1 MLTATD
7 TSGKGEKMK
16 DYVIATASTCD
27 LDQAWLQEH
36 NVPLISYTFEIEGSV
51 SEDNC
56 TDAAKR
62 EIFKAM
68 REGIFPNTSQITT
81 YAYYEF
87 FRNLAEDGK
96 TVIFLDMDKAI
107 SSSYGNSINALEQ
120 LKEEMPA
127 ADIRIIDTRCITI
140 GLGLLVRRAVALK
153 EEGKTADEV
162 TAWIEANKMKIAHRF
177 MIDDLQWLRHGGRL
191 SNASAI
197 VGTLLAIKPLI
208 YIPDDGSLVAYAKI
222 HGRKKATHQLV
233 EDAIKD
239 ARRENNEFVVT
250 HSDCPEDAAKFM
262 EALKE
267 QLPEGTPVSVYELGP
282 VIGCHVGPGF
292 LGVVYFT
299 DERKQ

>member
-1 MLTATD
+1 
-7 TSGKGEKMK
+7 MK

-36 NVPLISYTFEIEGSV
+36 NVPVISYTFEIEGSV

-62 EIFKAM
+62 KIFKAM
-68 REGIFPNTSQITT
+68 RDGIFPNTSQITT

-107 SSSYGNSINALEQ
+107 SSSYGNSLNALEQ

-127 ADIRIIDTRCITI
+127 ADVRIIDTRCITI
-140 GLGLLVRRAVALK
+140 GLGLLVRKAVAMK
-153 EEGKTADEV
+153 EDGKTADEV

-197 VGTLLAIKPLI
+197 VGSLLSIKPLI
-208 YIPDDGSLVAYAKI
+208 YLPEDGSLVAYEKVR
-222 HGRKKATHQLV
+222 GRKKAVRTLLESV
-233 EDAIKD
+233 IRA
-239 ARRENNEFVVT
+239 ARKSLMF
-250 HSDCPEDAAKFM
+250 
-262 EALKE
+262 
-267 QLPEGTPVSVYELGP
+267 TPRLWA
-282 VIGCHVGPGF
+282 
-292 LGVVYFT
+292 
-299 DERKQ
+299 

>member
-1 MLTATD
+1 
-7 TSGKGEKMK
+7 MK

-36 NVPLISYTFEIEGSV
+36 NVPVISYTFEIEGSV

-62 EIFKAM
+62 KIFKAM
-68 REGIFPNTSQITT
+68 RDGIFPNTSQITT

-107 SSSYGNSINALEQ
+107 SSSYGNSLNALEQ

-127 ADIRIIDTRCITI
+127 ADVRIIDTRCITI
-140 GLGLLVRRAVALK
+140 GLGLLVRKAVAMK
-153 EEGKTADEV
+153 EDGKTADEV

-197 VGTLLAIKPLI
+197 VGTLLALKPLI
-208 YIPDDGSLVAYAKI
+208 YIPDDGTLVAYAKV
-222 HGRKKATHQLV
+222 HGRKKATHQLL
-233 EDAIKD
+233 EDTLKN
-239 ARRENNEFVVT
+239 ARKENNEFVIT
-250 HSDCPEDAAKFM
+250 HSDCPEDAVKFM
-262 EALKE
+262 ESLKE
-267 QLPEGTPVSVYELGP
+267 QLPEETPVSIYELGP

-292 LGVVYFT
+292 LGIVCFT

>member
-1 MLTATD
+1 
-7 TSGKGEKMK
+7 MK

-27 LDQAWLQEH
+27 LDQTWLQEH
-36 NVPLISYTFEIEGSV
+36 NVPMISYTFEIDGSV
-51 SEDNC
+51 NEDNC
-56 TDAAKR
+56 TDASKR
-62 EIFKAM
+62 LIFSAM
-68 REGIFPNTSQITT
+68 RSGTFPNTSQITT

-87 FRNLAEDGK
+87 FRSLAEDGK

-107 SSSYGNSINALEQ
+107 SSSYGNSLNALEQ

-140 GLGLLVRRAVALK
+140 GLGLLVRRAVAMK
-153 EEGKTADEV
+153 EDGRDADEV
-162 TAWIEANKMKIAHRF
+162 TAWIEANKLKIAHRF

-222 HGRKKATHQLV
+222 HGRKKAMHQLIQDTLKTAV
-233 EDAIKD
+233 PDS
-239 ARRENNEFVVT
+239 NEFVIT
-250 HSDCPEDAAKFM
+250 HSDCPEDAEKFADM
-262 EALKE
+262 LKE
-267 QLPEGTPVSVYELGP
+267 QLPEGTPVSIYELGP

-292 LGVVYFT
+292 IGVVCFT
-299 DERKQ
+299 EERKA